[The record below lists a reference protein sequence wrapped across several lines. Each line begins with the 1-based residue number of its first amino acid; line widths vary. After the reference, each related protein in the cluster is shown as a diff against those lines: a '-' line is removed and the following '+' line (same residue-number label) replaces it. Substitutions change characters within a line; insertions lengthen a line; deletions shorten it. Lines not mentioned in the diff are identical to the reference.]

1 LSPCDEIDHAAAG
14 TFGIRHADPILLSKQ
29 TNCTGNTG
37 AMVKKADLT
46 RRIIDTA
53 MELAG
58 EKGWRATT
66 MSDIATRG
74 EISLAEIYRIFP
86 AKNDI
91 LKGFTRQIDEVV
103 LAAGPEGDEGETHRD
118 RLFDVMMRRF
128 DALTPYRSGLESI
141 SRDLRGDP
149 MAAASYACA
158 LRRSLA
164 WMLEAAGIPS
174 DGIAGML
181 RVKGLGVIYLM
192 VFRVWLTDDS
202 ADLSRTMAALDS
214 RLRQAEQFSNSL
226 PVRRTRRRRA
236 GADGSSSESTTTA

>member
-1 LSPCDEIDHAAAG
+1 
-14 TFGIRHADPILLSKQ
+14 
-29 TNCTGNTG
+29 
-37 AMVKKADLT
+37 MVKKADLS

-53 MELAG
+53 LSLAG

-66 MSDIATRG
+66 MADIAARA
-74 EISLAEIYRIFP
+74 EITLAEIYRVFP
-86 AKNDI
+86 AKSDI
-91 LKGFTRQIDEVV
+91 LKGFTRQIDEAV
-103 LAAGPEGDEGETHRD
+103 LAVGPDEDDGESPRD

-128 DALTPYRSGLESI
+128 DALTPYRSGLDSI
-141 SRDLRGDP
+141 SRDLRADP
-149 MAAASYACA
+149 VAASVHSCA

-174 DGIAGML
+174 DGIAGIL
-181 RVKGLGVIYLM
+181 RVKGLAVIYLM

-226 PVRRTRRRRA
+226 PGRRRRSGGKA
-236 GADGSSSESTTTA
+236 SGMESPGADESGATA

>member
-1 LSPCDEIDHAAAG
+1 
-14 TFGIRHADPILLSKQ
+14 
-29 TNCTGNTG
+29 
-37 AMVKKADLT
+37 MVKKADLS
-46 RRIIDTA
+46 RHIIDTA
-53 MELAG
+53 IKLAG

-66 MSDIATRG
+66 MADITTKG
-74 EISLAEIYRIFP
+74 EISLAEISRVFP
-86 AKNDI
+86 AKHDI
-91 LKGFTRQIDEVV
+91 LKGFTRQIDEAV
-103 LAAGPEGDEGETHRD
+103 LSVGPEGDESETVRD

-128 DALTPYRSGLESI
+128 DALTPYRSSLESI
-141 SRDLRGDP
+141 SRDLRNDP
-149 MAAASYACA
+149 VAAAVHACA

-174 DGIAGML
+174 DGIAGAL

-226 PVRRTRRRRA
+226 PGLQDTA
-236 GADGSSSESTTTA
+236 GMGKVTSSG

>member
-1 LSPCDEIDHAAAG
+1 
-14 TFGIRHADPILLSKQ
+14 
-29 TNCTGNTG
+29 
-37 AMVKKADLT
+37 MVKKADLP
-46 RRIIDTA
+46 RHIIDTA
-53 MELAG
+53 IKLAG
-58 EKGWRATT
+58 EKGWRALT
-66 MSDIATRG
+66 MADIAAKG
-74 EISLAEIYRIFP
+74 EISMAEIYRVFP
-86 AKNDI
+86 TKNDI

-103 LAAGPEGDEGETHRD
+103 LSVGPDGEEGETHRD

-128 DALTPYRSGLESI
+128 DALTPYRSGLEGI

-149 MAAASYACA
+149 MMAALHACA

-226 PVRRTRRRRA
+226 PGRRARRGRRRTDEA
-236 GADGSSSESTTTA
+236 PDESGVTA

>member
-1 LSPCDEIDHAAAG
+1 
-14 TFGIRHADPILLSKQ
+14 
-29 TNCTGNTG
+29 
-37 AMVKKADLT
+37 MVKKADLS

-53 MELAG
+53 LSLAG

-66 MSDIATRG
+66 MADIAARA
-74 EISLAEIYRIFP
+74 EITLAEIYRVFP
-86 AKNDI
+86 AKSDI
-91 LKGFTRQIDEVV
+91 LKGFTRQIDEAV
-103 LAAGPEGDEGETHRD
+103 LAVGQDEDDGESSRD

-141 SRDLRGDP
+141 SRDLRADP
-149 MAAASYACA
+149 VAASVHSCA

-174 DGIAGML
+174 DGISGIL
-181 RVKGLGVIYLM
+181 RVKGLAVIYLM

-226 PVRRTRRRRA
+226 PGRGRRSGGKA
-236 GADGSSSESTTTA
+236 SGMGSPGADESGVTA

>member
-1 LSPCDEIDHAAAG
+1 
-14 TFGIRHADPILLSKQ
+14 
-29 TNCTGNTG
+29 
-37 AMVKKADLT
+37 MVKKANLP
-46 RRIIDTA
+46 RHIIDTA
-53 MELAG
+53 IKLAG
-58 EKGWRATT
+58 EKGWRSTT
-66 MSDIATRG
+66 MADIAARG
-74 EISLAEIYRIFP
+74 EISLAEIYRVFP
-86 AKNDI
+86 ARHEI
-91 LKGFTRQIDEVV
+91 LKGFTRQIDEAV
-103 LAAGPEGDEGETHRD
+103 LSVGPEGDESETQRD

-128 DALTPYRSGLESI
+128 DALTPYRSGLDSI
-141 SRDLRGDP
+141 SRDLRSDP
-149 MAAASYACA
+149 VAAAVHACA

-226 PVRRTRRRRA
+226 PGRRGRRRRRTGDEA
-236 GADGSSSESTTTA
+236 PDTKPDDSSVTA

>member
-1 LSPCDEIDHAAAG
+1 
-14 TFGIRHADPILLSKQ
+14 
-29 TNCTGNTG
+29 
-37 AMVKKADLT
+37 MVKKADLP
-46 RRIIDTA
+46 RHIIDTA
-53 MELAG
+53 IELAG
-58 EKGWRATT
+58 EKGWRALT
-66 MSDIATRG
+66 MADIAAKG
-74 EISLAEIYRIFP
+74 AISMAEIYRVFP
-86 AKNDI
+86 TKNDI

-103 LAAGPEGDEGETHRD
+103 LSVGPDGDEAETHRD

-128 DALTPYRSGLESI
+128 DALTPYRRGLEGI

-149 MAAASYACA
+149 MAAALHACA

-214 RLRQAEQFSNSL
+214 RLRQAEQFSNSF

-236 GADGSSSESTTTA
+236 EADGSSSESGATA

>member
-1 LSPCDEIDHAAAG
+1 
-14 TFGIRHADPILLSKQ
+14 
-29 TNCTGNTG
+29 
-37 AMVKKADLT
+37 MVKKADLS

-53 MELAG
+53 LSLAG

-66 MSDIATRG
+66 MADIAARA
-74 EISLAEIYRIFP
+74 EITLAEIYRLFP
-86 AKNDI
+86 TKSDI
-91 LKGFTRQIDEVV
+91 LKGFTRQIDEAV
-103 LAAGPEGDEGETHRD
+103 LAVEPDGDDGESPRD

-141 SRDLRGDP
+141 SRELRADP
-149 MAAASYACA
+149 VAASVHSCA

-174 DGIAGML
+174 DGISGIL
-181 RVKGLGVIYLM
+181 RVKGLAVIYLM

-226 PVRRTRRRRA
+226 PGRRRRSGGKA
-236 GADGSSSESTTTA
+236 SGMESPGTDKSGVTA